1 MKNKTKNA
9 TLKSIIDVI
18 LYENPSTQDEIA
30 ERLGI
35 TRRYV
40 TKLLQPLIKEGLVRR
55 AYIVDIKRLEEFPN
69 LFDEEITSREYAGSF
84 FIKEMLRDMA
94 SHVCKQLR
102 ASFKS
107 LEEYDEELANDALK
121 MDYITNTMHEK
132 VRASVDTAISMNP
145 YSEFSKTMNFTEIA
159 YDLER
164 IGDHSAIMP
173 NFVIKEAYEVDP
185 AMMDY
190 LRKMFSIAIEM
201 LETAME
207 AFLNE
212 KLELKGRLMSLEDEI
227 HRVQKSALNCVATQM
242 AETPFEDKERSTYY
256 ISLSRIVKTL
266 ERIADI
272 SIEIFDTAGEYYRN
286 IPRTTTPERFRRREK
301 EFDFE

>member
-40 TKLLQPLIKEGLVRR
+40 TKLLQPLIKEGVVRR
-55 AYIVDIKRLEEFPN
+55 AYIVDIKKFEEFPE
-69 LFDEEITSREYAGSF
+69 LFGEEVTSREYAGSF
-84 FIKEMLRDMA
+84 FIKEILRDMA
-94 SHVCKQLR
+94 QHVCKQLR
-102 ASFKS
+102 KSFRS
-107 LEEYDEELANDALK
+107 LEEYDEDLANEALK

-132 VRASVDTAISMNP
+132 VRSSVDTAIAMNP
-145 YSEFSKTMNFTEIA
+145 YSEFSKTMAFTEIA

-164 IGDHSAIMP
+164 IGDHSAIIA
-173 NFVIKEAYEVDP
+173 NFAVKESYEVDP
-185 AMMDY
+185 AMMEY
-190 LRKMFSIAIEM
+190 LREMFSIAVEM
-201 LETAME
+201 VNTAME

-212 KLELKGRLMSLEDEI
+212 KLELKAKLMSLEDDI
-227 HRVQKSALNCVATQM
+227 HRVQKNALNCVATQM

-256 ISLSRIVKTL
+256 ISLSRVVKTF

-286 IPRTTTPERFRRREK
+286 IPRTTTPERFRRRER
-301 EFDFE
+301 EGM